1 MLRKFICK
9 HGLVSLDPADIG
21 FIEKLFK
28 KDIRE
33 KEERLML
40 AVLENAVEYFQ
51 KYVVA
56 RNPCGKQLFQ
66 EADEWIL
73 DKEGEALY
81 SLKTSAR
88 PSGCIPTT
96 YGRVC

>member
-33 KEERLML
+33 KEEGLML
-40 AVLENAVEYFQ
+40 AVLENAVETLAESSYF
-51 KYVVA
+51 K
-56 RNPCGKQLFQ
+56 R
-66 EADEWIL
+66 
-73 DKEGEALY
+73 
-81 SLKTSAR
+81 R
-88 PSGCIPTT
+88 RSGF
-96 YGRVC
+96 